1 MNYLSYNVADF
12 LRALNRIP
20 EAPVVERPRSGLLR
34 GIAAL
39 SAARPSALPDTRAG
53 GLGARLNRRYLRIRA
68 VQDALGKLNFNKA
81 KPGTALN
88 DFVFAETDFSIY
100 KKIAAEDFS
109 LFDAGLDDFDDDFF
123 TKNFGMGREK
133 TAAVIGSAYKR
144 IGAFY
149 YLNRESHLRNPL
161 LMAVMRTLHTSTAFK
176 PIIIGEELR
185 AEIAV
190 ALRCLAAHG
199 AAPGNFDAVYYD
211 FLEPLDGSAV
221 SHTDGMITSL
231 AFEPLA
237 GAVFADGGK
246 GPALMGTFHPQGK
259 AYTIRLA

>member
-1 MNYLSYNVADF
+1 MNYSNFNVADF
-12 LRALNRIP
+12 LRALSRLP
-20 EAPVVERPRSGLLR
+20 EALAGEGPYPGLLR
-34 GIAAL
+34 DIAAL

-53 GLGARLNRRYLRIRA
+53 GLGARLKRRYLRIRA
-68 VQDALGKLNFNKA
+68 VQDALEKLNFNKA
-81 KPGTALN
+81 KPGTALD

-100 KKIAAEDFS
+100 KKIAAEDFC

-123 TKNFGMGREK
+123 TKSFGLGREK

-161 LMAVMRTLHTSTAFK
+161 LMAAVRTLHTSIAFR
-176 PIIIGEELR
+176 PVITGEELR
-185 AEIAV
+185 AEIA
-190 ALRCLAAHG
+190 AAFG

-231 AFEPLA
+231 VFEPPV
-237 GAVFADGGK
+237 GAVFSGGGK
-246 GPALMGTFHPQGK
+246 GPAIRGTFHPQGK